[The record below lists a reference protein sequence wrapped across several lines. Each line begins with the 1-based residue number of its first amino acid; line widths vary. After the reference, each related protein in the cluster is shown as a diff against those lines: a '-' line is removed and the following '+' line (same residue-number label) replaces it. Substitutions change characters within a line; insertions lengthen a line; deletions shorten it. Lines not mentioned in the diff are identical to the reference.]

1 MHKVLLADDEPS
13 ITESMKSIIPW
24 NVYDM
29 EVSHTVSSGHD
40 AYNLI
45 KDPDNDI
52 DLAILDIRMP
62 GYSGLDIS
70 KMVFTENLK
79 TKVIIVSGYAEFSY
93 AQKAITYGVLGYLL
107 KPVEYEEL
115 EVLLL
120 RAQRMLSNED
130 DNKDVSAD
138 FMNYIE
144 ENNTAM
150 MEVYLQDQGLSSGS
164 YHIASTYG
172 NIAAPVCHGISF
184 SIGTGQNIYI
194 SNKSYTE
201 SDFSSI
207 AYAGVGLYPAAVE
220 ISSLRHAIY
229 ECAAMCFGSFMNK
242 ESKDQG
248 IVCSDHS
255 NFQRS
260 SLYKSITSAN
270 NFNEKDKLVILLNS
284 LKDAKYRSSMNI
296 NEAMKLNNLLVSNTQ
311 LFPSGQDYYIYN
323 YKQLLHDYASFDDL
337 IDSLVSHLND
347 ASETVDDDKSFSNT
361 YFLKIMK
368 YINTYYNENLS
379 LGDVAAVVNLNPN
392 YVSQLFKKCSGSTF
406 SHYLTNLRISN
417 AKKLITTTNTSINE
431 IATQT
436 GFNDYF
442 YFLKTFKKMTGKTP
456 SEYRAEPDS
465 Y

>member
-24 NVYDM
+24 SDYDM
-29 EVSHTVSSGHD
+29 EVCYMVNSGHD

-45 KDPDNDI
+45 RDNDI

-70 KMVFTENLK
+70 KMIFANGLK

-120 RAQRMLSNED
+120 RAQRMLSSDE
-130 DNKDVSAD
+130 NKDLSAD

-150 MEVYLQDQGLSSGS
+150 MESYLKDQGLNCDQ
-164 YHIASTYG
+164 YYIASTYG
-172 NIAAPVCHGISF
+172 NVASPVAHGFSF
-184 SIGTGQNIYI
+184 SIGIGQSVYI
-194 SNKSYTE
+194 SDKSYSE
-201 SDFSSI
+201 ADFSGI
-207 AYAGVGLYPAAVE
+207 AYAGIGLFPTAVN
-220 ISSLRHAIY
+220 IASLRHAIY
-229 ECAAMCFGSFMNK
+229 ECGAMCFGSFMSGD
-242 ESKDQG
+242 ESKDS
-248 IVCSDHS
+248 IICSS
-255 NFQRS
+255 YTNFEKT

-270 NFNEKDKLVILLNS
+270 SFNEKDKLIVLLNN
-284 LKDAKYRSSMNI
+284 LKDPKYRSQMNI
-296 NEAMKLNNLLVSNTQ
+296 NSTMRLNNLLVSNTQ
-311 LFPSGQDYYIYN
+311 LFPNGQDYYIYN
-323 YKQLLHDYASFDDL
+323 YKQLIHDYSSFDNL
-337 IDSLVSHLND
+337 IDSLILHLGD
-347 ASETVDDDKSFSNT
+347 ASEIIEDDKSFSNT

-379 LGDVAAVVNLNPN
+379 LKDVAAVVNLNPN
-392 YVSQLFKKCSGSTF
+392 YVSQLFKKSSGSTF
-406 SHYLTNLRISN
+406 SHYLTNLRINN

-431 IATQT
+431 IASQT

-456 SEYRAEPDS
+456 SEYRSDPE
-465 Y
+465 

>member
-24 NVYDM
+24 SDYDM
-29 EVSHTVSSGHD
+29 EVCHIVSSGHD
-40 AYNLI
+40 AYDLI
-45 KDPDNDI
+45 KNNDI

-70 KMVFTENLK
+70 KMIFANGLK

-120 RAQRMLSNED
+120 RAQRMLSSD
-130 DNKDVSAD
+130 DNKDLSAD

-144 ENNTAM
+144 ENNTSM
-150 MEVYLQDQGLSSGS
+150 MEAYLKDQGLDCDK
-164 YHIASTYG
+164 YYIASTYG
-172 NIAAPVCHGISF
+172 NAASGVSHGISF
-184 SIGTGQNIYI
+184 SIGISQNIYI
-194 SNKSYTE
+194 SDKSYSE
-201 SDFSSI
+201 ADFSSI
-207 AYAGVGLYPAAVE
+207 TYAGIGLFPEAVT

-229 ECAAMCFGSFMNK
+229 ECAAMCFGSFMNSD
-242 ESKDQG
+242 EAGRCQ
-248 IVCSDHS
+248 VCRSYT
-255 NFQRS
+255 NFEKT

-270 NFNEKDKLVILLNS
+270 SFNEKDKLIVLLNN
-284 LKDAKYRSSMNI
+284 LKDPKYRSQMNI
-296 NEAMKLNNLLVSNTQ
+296 NSTMKLNNLLVSNSQ
-311 LFPSGQDYYIYN
+311 LFPNGQDYYVYN
-323 YKQLLHDYASFDDL
+323 YKQLIHDYSSFDNL
-337 IDSLVSHLND
+337 IDSLVSVLGSSLEE
-347 ASETVDDDKSFSNT
+347 ATEDKSFSNT

-379 LGDVAAVVNLNPN
+379 LKDVAAVVNLNPN
-392 YVSQLFKKCSGSTF
+392 YVSQLFKKSSGSTF
-406 SHYLTNLRISN
+406 SHYLTNLRITN

-431 IATQT
+431 IASQT

-456 SEYRAEPDS
+456 SEYRADPD
-465 Y
+465 